1 MKEKIVEVSVMAPDE
16 ENTEY
21 AGEIRIENKEDNSD
35 YGIITVALTTSR
47 NKVTMKPF
55 LNFLQSHPI
64 LYQLLLGFL
73 NL

>member
-1 MKEKIVEVSVMAPDE
+1 MAPDE
-16 ENTEY
+16 ENIEY
-21 AGEIRIENKEDNSD
+21 TGEIRIENKEDNTD
-35 YGIITVALTTSR
+35 YEIITVALTTPR

-55 LNFLQSHPI
+55 LNFLQNHPI